1 MGSHHKIYY
10 FFILLSS
17 TAFMLSSTSASATPD
32 ILGTYEG
39 TVTTIDTNCG
49 TNFPGDLY
57 LNWRPL

>member
-1 MGSHHKIYY
+1 MGSHHKPHY

-49 TNFPGDLY
+49 TNFPGDSY
-57 LNWRPL
+57 LNCRPL